1 MEMLLDQSTQFRD
14 VKKILDRAHGF
25 AGLLT
30 AGGIEAS
37 RLDVPFVCDQKVL
50 SRYDDACADIRRI
63 LTMQL
68 GLELPKGFSIPLE
81 AEDLAVFFSQ
91 QCGLQQM
98 QDYLTQKRER
108 TQADIQTWLRDRP
121 WDTHPVTAEQA
132 AAQNFAFDA
141 ATGRI
146 GTDGCFNAGTVL
158 ELPSS
163 VDGVRV
169 RRLASY
175 AMVSYTYLDTLILPD
190 SIETVE
196 PYAFYDKVHLRS
208 TNLPRGLAVIPEGM
222 FSRCIGLTGIVI
234 PDSVREIQ
242 DEAFYQC
249 SNLDT
254 VVIPDSV
261 ERIGR
266 CAFLNVRR
274 VIYHGGAK
282 GFPWGATRGN

>member
-1 MEMLLDQSTQFRD
+1 MEMLLYQSTQFRD

-50 SRYDDACADIRRI
+50 SRYDDACGDVRRI
-63 LTMQL
+63 LAMQL

-91 QCGLQQM
+91 QCSLRQM
-98 QDYLTQKRER
+98 QDYLAQKRR
-108 TQADIQTWLRDRP
+108 QTQADIAVWLRERP
-121 WDTHPVTAEQA
+121 WDTHPVTAAQA
-132 AAQNFAFDA
+132 AVQNFVFDA

-169 RRLASY
+169 RTLAAY
-175 AMVSYTYLDTLILPD
+175 ALSLI
-190 SIETVE
+190 
-196 PYAFYDKVHLRS
+196 HL
-208 TNLPRGLAVIPEGM
+208 
-222 FSRCIGLTGIVI
+222 
-234 PDSVREIQ
+234 
-242 DEAFYQC
+242 
-249 SNLDT
+249 
-254 VVIPDSV
+254 
-261 ERIGR
+261 
-266 CAFLNVRR
+266 
-274 VIYHGGAK
+274 
-282 GFPWGATRGN
+282 

>member
-1 MEMLLDQSTQFRD
+1 
-14 VKKILDRAHGF
+14 
-25 AGLLT
+25 
-30 AGGIEAS
+30 
-37 RLDVPFVCDQKVL
+37 
-50 SRYDDACADIRRI
+50 
-63 LTMQL
+63 MQL
-68 GLELPKGFSIPLE
+68 GLALPKGFSIPLE

-91 QCGLQQM
+91 QCSLQQM

-121 WDTHPVTAEQA
+121 WDTHPVTAAQA
-132 AAQNFAFDA
+132 AAQNFVFDA
-141 ATGRI
+141 ETGRI

-234 PDSVREIQ
+234 PDSVREIH

-261 ERIGR
+261 ARIGR

>member
-1 MEMLLDQSTQFRD
+1 MEMLLYQSTQFRD

-37 RLDVPFVCDQKVL
+37 RLDVPFVCDQKEL
-50 SRYDDACADIRRI
+50 SRYDDACSDVRRI

-68 GLELPKGFSIPLE
+68 GLTLPKGFSIPLE

-98 QDYLTQKRER
+98 QDYLTQKRAR
-108 TQADIQTWLRDRP
+108 TQADIQTWLCDRP
-121 WDTHPVTAEQA
+121 WDTYPVTAAQA
-132 AAQNFAFDA
+132 AEQNFVFDA
-141 ATGRI
+141 QTGRI

-266 CAFLNVRR
+266 CAFLNARR
-274 VIYHGGAK
+274 VIYHGSAK

>member
-1 MEMLLDQSTQFRD
+1 M
-14 VKKILDRAHGF
+14 K
-25 AGLLT
+25 
-30 AGGIEAS
+30 
-37 RLDVPFVCDQKVL
+37 
-50 SRYDDACADIRRI
+50 DA
-63 LTMQL
+63 
-68 GLELPKGFSIPLE
+68 FS
-81 AEDLAVFFSQ
+81 
-91 QCGLQQM
+91 
-98 QDYLTQKRER
+98 
-108 TQADIQTWLRDRP
+108 
-121 WDTHPVTAEQA
+121 
-132 AAQNFAFDA
+132 DA

-169 RRLASY
+169 RTLAAY
-175 AMVSYTYLDTLILPD
+175 AMVSYTYLNTLVIPD
-190 SIETVE
+190 SVETIE
-196 PYAFYDKVHLRS
+196 PYAFYDKVHLRRV
-208 TNLPRGLAVIPEGM
+208 NLPQGLTVIPEGV

-234 PDSVREIQ
+234 PDSVREIH

-254 VVIPDSV
+254 VVIPDGV

-282 GFPWGATRGN
+282 GFPWGAVRGN

>member
-1 MEMLLDQSTQFRD
+1 MEMLLYQSTQFRD

-37 RLDVPFVCDQKVL
+37 RLDVPFICDQKVL
-50 SRYDDACADIRRI
+50 SRYDDACSDVRRI

-91 QCGLQQM
+91 QCGLRQM
-98 QDYLTQKRER
+98 QDYLTRKRAR

-121 WDTHPVTAEQA
+121 WDTHPVTGAQA
-132 AAQNFAFDA
+132 AAQNFVFDA
-141 ATGRI
+141 QTGRI

-208 TNLPRGLAVIPEGM
+208 TNLPRGLSVIPEGM

-234 PDSVREIQ
+234 PDSVREIH

-254 VVIPDSV
+254 VVIPDGV

-266 CAFLNVRR
+266 CAFLNARR
-274 VIYHGGAK
+274 VIYHGSAK

>member
-1 MEMLLDQSTQFRD
+1 MEMLLYQSTQFRD

-50 SRYDDACADIRRI
+50 SRYDDACSDVRRI

-68 GLELPKGFSIPLE
+68 GLTLPKGFSIPLE

-98 QDYLTQKRER
+98 QDYLAQKRER

-121 WDTHPVTAEQA
+121 WDTHPVTAAQA
-132 AAQNFAFDA
+132 AAQNFTFDA

-163 VDGVRV
+163 VDGVPTPWSPIRIWTRSSSRTAS
-169 RRLASY
+169 RRSSP
-175 AMVSYTYLDTLILPD
+175 MHFMI
-190 SIETVE
+190 
-196 PYAFYDKVHLRS
+196 
-208 TNLPRGLAVIPEGM
+208 
-222 FSRCIGLTGIVI
+222 RCICA
-234 PDSVREIQ
+234 VRICR
-242 DEAFYQC
+242 AV
-249 SNLDT
+249 S
-254 VVIPDSV
+254 PSS
-261 ERIGR
+261 
-266 CAFLNVRR
+266 RR
-274 VIYHGGAK
+274 GCFRA
-282 GFPWGATRGN
+282 ASA

>member
-1 MEMLLDQSTQFRD
+1 MEMLLYQSTQFRD

-98 QDYLTQKRER
+98 QDYLTQKRAR

-222 FSRCIGLTGIVI
+222 FSRCIGLTGIAI

-242 DEAFYQC
+242 DEAFYQL
-249 SNLDT
+249 SL
-254 VVIPDSV
+254 IH
-261 ERIGR
+261 I
-266 CAFLNVRR
+266 
-274 VIYHGGAK
+274 
-282 GFPWGATRGN
+282 

>member
-1 MEMLLDQSTQFRD
+1 MEMLLYQSTQFRD

-108 TQADIQTWLRDRP
+108 TRADIQTWLRDRP
-121 WDTHPVTAEQA
+121 WDTHPVTAAQE
-132 AAQNFAFDA
+132 AAQRQGVTEVALSLSFTHDV
-141 ATGRI
+141 ATAMALLV
-146 GTDGCFNAGTVL
+146 TDEVKPKPKEERDPQRELMSSFKEARSVIDELERLQGEVASSLENAPA
-158 ELPSS
+158 E
-163 VDGVRV
+163 
-169 RRLASY
+169 
-175 AMVSYTYLDTLILPD
+175 
-190 SIETVE
+190 
-196 PYAFYDKVHLRS
+196 
-208 TNLPRGLAVIPEGM
+208 
-222 FSRCIGLTGIVI
+222 
-234 PDSVREIQ
+234 
-242 DEAFYQC
+242 
-249 SNLDT
+249 
-254 VVIPDSV
+254 
-261 ERIGR
+261 
-266 CAFLNVRR
+266 
-274 VIYHGGAK
+274 
-282 GFPWGATRGN
+282 

>member
-1 MEMLLDQSTQFRD
+1 MPATRSLSKF
-14 VKKILDRAHGF
+14 
-25 AGLLT
+25 T
-30 AGGIEAS
+30 AA
-37 RLDVPFVCDQKVL
+37 
-50 SRYDDACADIRRI
+50 
-63 LTMQL
+63 
-68 GLELPKGFSIPLE
+68 
-81 AEDLAVFFSQ
+81 
-91 QCGLQQM
+91 
-98 QDYLTQKRER
+98 
-108 TQADIQTWLRDRP
+108 
-121 WDTHPVTAEQA
+121 QA
-132 AAQNFAFDA
+132 AAQNFVFDA

-169 RRLASY
+169 RTLAAY
-175 AMVSYTYLDTLILPD
+175 AMVSYTYLNTLVIPD
-190 SIETVE
+190 SVETIE
-196 PYAFYDKVHLRS
+196 PYAFYDKVHLRRV
-208 TNLPRGLAVIPEGM
+208 NLPQGLTVIPEGV

-234 PDSVREIQ
+234 PDSVREIH

-254 VVIPDSV
+254 VVIPDGV

-282 GFPWGATRGN
+282 GFPWGAVRGN